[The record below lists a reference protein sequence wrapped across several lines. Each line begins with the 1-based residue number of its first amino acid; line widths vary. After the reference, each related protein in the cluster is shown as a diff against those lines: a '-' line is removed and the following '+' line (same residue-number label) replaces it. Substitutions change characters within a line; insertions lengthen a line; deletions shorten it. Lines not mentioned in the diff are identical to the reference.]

1 MPKFDFAKSCAYD
14 VAQKRAFHA
23 AATKVLRHL
32 AVELDFKPGTF
43 ELRSN
48 MGGIAVSGEITLHHK
63 DVYIQ
68 VSQSTIGL
76 NKGNGVL
83 IRTCEGMK
91 DYSGGPNN
99 FLTYDVL
106 EDVEALADQ
115 VRHIQPKFVDEDVV
129 PSPSP

>member
-23 AATKVLRHL
+23 AASKVLRHL

-48 MGGIAVSGEITLHHK
+48 LGGIAVSGEITLHHK

-68 VSQSTIGL
+68 VSQSAVGL
-76 NKGNGVL
+76 NTGVM
-83 IRTCEGMK
+83 IRSCEGMK

-99 FLTYDVL
+99 FLTYEAL
-106 EDVEALADQ
+106 EDVEALADR
-115 VRHIQPKFVDEDVV
+115 VRLIQPKLAVEDA